1 MVNLIILR
9 FQVISQRCNKAG
21 KIAFGKLFAI
31 LVIILGSLEPIFSQ
45 SIFPVSLKCEY
56 HIDPIGIDIGKP
68 SLSWQFKTTRI
79 NSRNLKQTAYQ
90 VLVASSPEIL
100 AKDSG
105 NIWNS
110 GLRMSDENSHVIYN
124 GQELKCNSMYF
135 WKVRVLDGTGK
146 ISKWSTSA
154 KWGMGLLKREDWQGN
169 WIGREEK
176 RIARPRDK
184 INGFCSKGEKSQD
197 SVKWIQVDLGEI
209 TGFNNVVL
217 HPALPMNYPD
227 GQVVV
232 SNHGF
237 GFPVRFRVDVSNDP
251 EFIKYN
257 TILDKT
263 SADFQNPGRNTII
276 INCPGQQSRYIR
288 LTATRLWNSGKG
300 VRPFYFSLGE
310 FQVFSNGNNIALN
323 KPVIAFDSEEGGGW
337 SSGNLTD
344 GLNLVYEE
352 EGHEAL
358 LFRKESEINKTIRS
372 ATAFICGLGYYELTI
387 NGKKVGDHL
396 LDPGFT
402 NYSKEVLYTTY
413 DVTPDLKIGNNCIGI
428 ILGGG
433 WYDPGTP
440 DVWGFHLAP
449 WVAPPKLVFN
459 LNIEYSDGTK
469 SVIASDMTWK
479 VSTGPIIFNSIR
491 GGENYDV
498 RLEKPGWNLPGYN
511 DSGWSA
517 SALVVPPEGKLV
529 SQQMP
534 PIRATELISP
544 IALTQP
550 SPGVYVYDLG
560 VNMAGWARFK
570 FSAAIGDTISLFYN
584 EQLTP
589 EGTVLYGPHAWW
601 TYGDYQTDKFISGG
615 KGSEILEPRFT
626 YHGFRYIQVNG
637 LKHKPS
643 LDDLKGVWVHTDP
656 LPAGAFSCSNPDINK
671 VQELI
676 IRTQLN
682 NLHSIPTD
690 CPHREKIGWM
700 GDGLI
705 TMEEAIC
712 NFDMATFYI
721 KWFHDMMD
729 ARESD
734 GHVPP
739 IVPNPG
745 WNEATSAKNPNDV
758 VPVFSDPWW
767 GGALLMVPWNL
778 YQYYGDRRYLEEG
791 YEAMKLYVDW
801 IGTRSKDLI
810 FIANLGDWIEP
821 ACFTGAKGTPKDQ
834 IGTSAYFYF
843 ARFLSSLAT
852 TLEKQDD
859 AEKYNALAKNILEKY
874 NKTFFN
880 AETGQYDTESQ
891 LSQVIPLLYGMVPE
905 GKEKIVENQL
915 INNIVNKNNNHFTT
929 GFIGTPLLFKLL
941 TERGYIDLAFKL
953 ATQEDQPGWF
963 YMLRNGATTL
973 WEVWDAIKQVDHSR
987 DHPAFGAIGAWY
999 YQSLSGI
1006 QPDPASPGFKK
1017 IIIKPE
1023 PVGDLKWVK
1032 ASYHSIQGTIT
1043 TSWKREKDK
1052 FVLDITVPVNTTA
1065 SVFISADSLNS
1076 IYEGNKPVSKV
1087 SQISFLKS
1095 ERDKYV
1101 FEVGSGTYHFT
1112 SDYHKMEIMPQK

>member
-1 MVNLIILR
+1 MHLKIHRLSGKLSKQIHRITSAHRKIFMLFLIIQGNLNP
-9 FQVISQRCNKAG
+9 VC
-21 KIAFGKLFAI
+21 
-31 LVIILGSLEPIFSQ
+31 SQ
-45 SIFPVSLKCEY
+45 SIKPVSIRCEY
-56 HIDPIGIDIGKP
+56 QINPKGIDIRKP
-68 SLSWQFKTTRI
+68 SLSWLFETADK
-79 NSRNLKQTAYQ
+79 NLRGQKQTAYQ
-90 VLVASSPEIL
+90 LLVASDTEIL

-105 NIWNS
+105 NLWNS
-110 GLRMSDENSHVIYN
+110 GLVKSDQNSHVIYN
-124 GQELKCNSMYF
+124 GRELKSTVTCF
-135 WKVRVLDGTGK
+135 WKVRVCDGEGK
-146 ISKWSTSA
+146 FSKWSSPA
-154 KWGMGLLKREDWQGN
+154 KWEMGLLNREDWQGG

-176 RIARPRDK
+176 RIAKPRDK
-184 INGFCSKGEKSQD
+184 MNGYCSGGEKSPD
-197 SVKWIQVDLGEI
+197 IPKWVQVDLGEI
-209 TGFNNVVL
+209 TRFDKVVL
-217 HPALPMNYPD
+217 HPSLPMEYPD
-227 GQVVV
+227 GKVTV

-237 GFPVRFRVDVSNDP
+237 GFPVRFRIDVSKDR
-251 EFIKYN
+251 EFKSYT
-257 TILDKT
+257 TIYEKIDG
-263 SADFQNPGRNTII
+263 DFQNPGRNVVTA
-276 INCPGQQSRYIR
+276 NCPGQLSRYVR
-288 LTATRLWNSGKG
+288 LTTNRLWNSHKG
-300 VRPFYFSLGE
+300 DRPFYFCLGE
-310 FQVFSNGNNIALN
+310 IQVFSGNVNSALN
-323 KPVIAFDSEEGGGW
+323 KAALALDSQDGAGW
-337 SSGNLTD
+337 SVKNLTD
-344 GLNLVYEE
+344 GQDLINEE

-358 LFRKESEINKTIRS
+358 LFRKETQLNRKIHS
-372 ATAFICGLGYYELTI
+372 ATAYICGLGYYELNI

-402 NYSKEVLYTTY
+402 DYSKEVLYATY
-413 DVTPDLKIGNNCIGI
+413 DVTHDLKIGNNCIGV

-433 WYDPGTP
+433 WHDPGTP

-449 WVAPPKLVFN
+449 WVAPPKLLFN
-459 LNIEYSDGTK
+459 LIIEYLDGTK
-469 SVIASDMTWK
+469 SVIASDKTWK
-479 VSTGPIIFNSIR
+479 VSTGPIVFNSIR
-491 GGENYDV
+491 GGEYYDA

-511 DSGWSA
+511 DSGWSGSMLV
-517 SALVVPPEGKLV
+517 SAPAGKVV
-529 SQQMP
+529 SQQIP
-534 PIRATELISP
+534 PIRATALISP
-544 IALTQP
+544 VSLTQP
-550 SPGVYVYDLG
+550 LPGVYVYDLG
-560 VNMAGWARFK
+560 VNMAGWAK
-570 FSAAIGDTISLFYN
+570 FRISAPKGDTIRLFYN

-589 EGTVLYGPHAWW
+589 DGTVLYGPHAWW

-615 KGSEILEPRFT
+615 KGEEIFEPHFT

-656 LPAGAFSCSNPDINK
+656 VPAGAFSCSNPDINK

-729 ARESD
+729 ARDSD

-745 WNEATSAKNPNDV
+745 WIEATSAKNPKDV

-791 YEAMKLYVDW
+791 YEAMKSYVDW
-801 IGTRSKDLI
+801 IGSRSKDYI
-810 FIANLGDWIEP
+810 FVANLGDWIEP
-821 ACFTGAKGTPKDQ
+821 ACFTGGRVTPKDQ

-843 ARFLSSLAT
+843 ARFMSRVATLLDKKGDAQIYALLST
-852 TLEKQDD
+852 K
-859 AEKYNALAKNILEKY
+859 ILEKY
-874 NKTFFN
+874 NKEFFN
-880 AETGQYDTESQ
+880 PEKGLYDEDSQ
-891 LSQVIPLLYGMVPE
+891 LAQVIPLLYGMVPE
-905 GKEKIVENQL
+905 GKEKIVEDQL
-915 INNIVNKNNNHFTT
+915 INNIVNKNNKHFTT

-941 TERGYIDLAFKL
+941 TERGYTDLAFKL

-963 YMLRNGATTL
+963 YMLRNGATTI

-1023 PVGDLKWVK
+1023 PVGDLKWAK
-1032 ASYHSIQGTIT
+1032 ASYNSIHGEIT
-1043 TSWKREKDK
+1043 TDWKREKDK
-1052 FVLDITVPVNTTA
+1052 FVLNITVPVNTTA
-1065 SVFISADSLNS
+1065 TVFIPADSLNS
-1076 IYEGNKPVSKV
+1076 IREGTKPVSMV
-1087 SQISFLKS
+1087 SQISYLKAD
-1095 ERDKYV
+1095 RDKYV
-1101 FEVGSGTYHFT
+1101 FEVGSGTYHFS
-1112 SDYHKMEIMPQK
+1112 SDYHKTSINQKN